1 MKHLI
6 TREGPGVVGH
16 GGHLY
21 VIGGRG
27 SGGSVE
33 KYDPNTNT
41 WHVLDI
47 KVGDDRASVS
57 TNESCRLATADQLQ
71 ALKKLLKHPY

>member
-1 MKHLI
+1 M
-6 TREGPGVVGH
+6 
-16 GGHLY
+16 
-21 VIGGRG
+21 IGGRG

-33 KYDPNTNT
+33 KYDPSTNT

-47 KVGDDRASVS
+47 KVGDDPGSES
-57 TNESCRLATADQLQ
+57 TNANESCRLATADQSQ